1 MFDKNAMIFFLIGMV
16 LIGGLAYVMGQAA
29 GNTIMLKENT
39 MEDKTLITVSG
50 NAEKKVEPTLVKF
63 TVGVE
68 TINKNAEL
76 SSSENAEIM
85 DKIKQALIAK
95 GIPENKI
102 KTNYY
107 YINQDWYYPKS
118 DIEPVIEY
126 RTTHSLSVETT
137 QISEIGKIIDSCVT
151 AGANQ
156 VGNVQFTLDDETINE
171 IKKGLVSEAIKNSKE
186 KAESM
191 ASDLGQEIVSV
202 KSMSTSSDYYIDYN
216 YYNRLLE
223 ADVGQAAKVDTEI
236 FQTEVTVNAYVNGE
250 YYSQ

>member
-1 MFDKNAMIFFLIGMV
+1 MIILLIGIL
-16 LIGGLAYVMGQAA
+16 LIGGLSYVIGQNASK
-29 GNTIMLKENT
+29 TIMLSDNINA
-39 MEDKTLITVSG
+39 DKTTLSVSG
-50 NAEKKVEPTLVKF
+50 NAERKVEPTLVTF
-63 TVGVE
+63 NVGAE
-68 TINKNAEL
+68 TINENAEI
-76 SSSENAEIM
+76 SASENAEIM
-85 DKIKQALIAK
+85 ERIKQALIAK

-107 YINQDWYYPKS
+107 YINQDWIYPKE
-118 DIEPVIEY
+118 DVEPVIKY

-137 QISEIGKIIDSCVT
+137 QISEVGKIIDACVK

-171 IKKGLVSEAIKNSKE
+171 IKKELLSEAIANAKE

-191 ASDLGQEIVSV
+191 ASNMGQKIMGVQ
-202 KSMSTSSDYYIDYN
+202 SMNTGSDYYVGYN

-236 FQTEVTVNAYVNGE
+236 FKTEVTVSAYVNGV
-250 YYSQ
+250 YYSE